1 VISKAAFIV
10 GEVINAKAYV
20 REALISIAKLIKD
33 LLLVTSC
40 RLHNN
45 SSNNG
50 SVAGLMEQVS

>member
-45 SSNNG
+45 G